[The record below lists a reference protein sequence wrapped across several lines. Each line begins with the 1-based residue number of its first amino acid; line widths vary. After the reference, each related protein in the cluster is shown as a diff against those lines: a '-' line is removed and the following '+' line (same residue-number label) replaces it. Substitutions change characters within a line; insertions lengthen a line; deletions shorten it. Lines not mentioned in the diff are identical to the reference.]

1 MNARQPRLSGAIGAM
16 HPAVLQRRVHDLLL
30 IGLAGLIPAAIAL
43 GIIVKIPD
51 ASLANMALVLAAIIA
66 VLGVAALV
74 ASSRLEVT
82 VTLLSLYLLLV
93 YGPVKLGLGGG
104 ELAHG
109 ADDVLI
115 LAICIGAVMRLMVR
129 REPVRLPPL
138 FGWVL
143 AFVATVALEAFIP
156 KTGGILK
163 VLGGFRQELHWVPF
177 FFFGYVLIRSK
188 KRIRQAFLI
197 AGVCALANGVV
208 ATYQTGLSP
217 AQLATW
223 GPGYRA
229 LFQPTSIG
237 QKGQQGRVYAAEGGT
252 HPRPL
257 GLGSDQGFSGG
268 VGLIA
273 LPFCLALLATW
284 RSRRR
289 WVAALFALGA
299 IAGVATGAG
308 RLQVVGAVL
317 SVIAFLLLASVG
329 GRRVKQPLG
338 ALLTVLALAMPLG
351 VVFVSVVREGAFSR
365 YGTFENTPVTK
376 IALHKSPG
384 WKKIPS
390 FLARTPFGIGLGT
403 TGPVGH
409 FGGKSIGQGEGGGAS
424 AETQYNFLAAELG
437 APGLVVWV
445 ALSVY
450 IVVLVVRR
458 LRAVRDGELAILLA
472 AAFAPFVALIFMG
485 FSGPSLTSAVLG
497 PYFWFAIGMAAYWF
511 AGRARDAR
519 STIAAGAE

>member
-1 MNARQPRLSGAIGAM
+1 MNPRQPRLSGAIGAV
-16 HPAVLQRRVHDLLL
+16 HPAVLQRRVHDGLL
-30 IGLAGLIPAAIAL
+30 IGLAALIPAAIAL
-43 GIIVKIPD
+43 GIIVAVPD
-51 ASLANMALVLAAIIA
+51 ASLANIVLVLAAIAA

-82 VTLLSLYLLLV
+82 VTLLALYLLLM

-115 LAICIGAVMRLMVR
+115 LAICVGAVMRLMVR
-129 REPVRLPPL
+129 REPVSLPPL

-143 AFVATVALEAFIP
+143 AFVATVALEAFNP

-177 FFFGYVLIRSK
+177 FFFGYLLIRSK

-197 AGVCALANGVV
+197 AGVCALANGVA

-223 GPGYRA
+223 GPGYRE
-229 LFQPTSIG
+229 LFQPTSLG
-237 QKGQQGRVYAAEGGT
+237 KKGASARVYSSEGGA
-252 HPRPL
+252 HPRPV
-257 GLGSDQGFSGG
+257 GLGSDGGFSGG

-289 WVAALFALGA
+289 WVAAVLALGA

-317 SVIAFLLLASVG
+317 SVVAFLLLASLG
-329 GRRVKQPLG
+329 GRRVKRPLG
-338 ALLTVLALAMPLG
+338 ALLIVLALAIPLG

-365 YGTFENTPVTK
+365 YGTFENTSAST
-376 IALHKSPG
+376 IATHKSSG
-384 WKKIPS
+384 WTKIPS
-390 FLARTPFGIGLGT
+390 FLARNPFGIGLGT
-403 TGPVGH
+403 TGPVGG

-424 AETQYNFLAAELG
+424 AETQYNFIADELG

-445 ALSVY
+445 TLSVY
-450 IVVLVVRR
+450 IVVLVARR

-472 AAFAPFVALIFMG
+472 AAFAPFIALIFMG
-485 FSGPSLTSAVLG
+485 FSGPSLTSTALG
-497 PYFWFAIGMAAYWF
+497 PYFWFAVGIAAYWF
-511 AGRARDAR
+511 AGRARDDQQ
-519 STIAAGAE
+519 TIAAGAE